1 MISKDTI
8 CAMAT
13 STAES
18 AVGII
23 RVSGSLAATLSK
35 NCFGKIP
42 EARFAS
48 LGNYRNLAGD
58 ILDNALFIYFENP
71 NSYTGEDSLEIF
83 THGNPFIM
91 QNILEDLCAR
101 GCRYAQ
107 AGEFTR
113 RAFQNGKM
121 DLSQAEAVS
130 LLINAR
136 NERAL
141 KASQRQLAG
150 ELGLRINSYSQ
161 DLISIC
167 ALVEAYIDFPEEEL
181 PEENSLEILNSL
193 KAFSENLNILI
204 TNSKYTNVIHQG
216 INVAIVGEPNAG
228 KSSLLNLLLD
238 SNRAIV
244 SEIAGTTRDFISEKI
259 ILGQYNLNLTD
270 TAGIRSSENEIEV
283 LGIKKSFEIIDNAD
297 LILIVIDSSCKSSIL
312 EELKNLDKSKCLVA
326 FNKSDLI
333 ADEKTLSA
341 FSDLESVRISCKN
354 KKDAQLIKD
363 KILNFIS
370 AKKIIPQTDDILV
383 SARHC
388 RSLVDARDAAIRAMG
403 LVEENAPAE
412 LLASELHSALDS
424 LGEIVGSI
432 DNERILDKIFSSF
445 CIGK

>member
-13 STAES
+13 PTAES

-23 RVSGSLAATLSK
+23 RVSGCLSPSIIK

-58 ILDNALFIYFENP
+58 ILDNAIFIYFKSP
-71 NSYTGEDSLEIF
+71 NSYTGEDALEIF

-91 QNILEDLCAR
+91 QNILEDLCSR

-161 DLISIC
+161 DLINIC
-167 ALVEAYIDFPEEEL
+167 ALVEAYIDFPEEDL
-181 PEENSLEILNSL
+181 PEENTRKIIEDLES
-193 KAFSENLNILI
+193 FSKNLNVLI
-204 TNSKYTNVIHQG
+204 ENSKYTNVIHQG

-259 ILGQYNLNLTD
+259 VLAQYNLNLID
-270 TAGIRSSENEIEV
+270 TAGIRSSENEIENA
-283 LGIKKSFEIIDNAD
+283 GIKKSFEIIANAD
-297 LILIVIDSSCKSSIL
+297 LILIVIDSSCKSSIR
-312 EELKNLDKSKCLVA
+312 EELKDLDKSKCLIVL
-326 FNKSDLI
+326 NKSDLST
-333 ADEKTLSA
+333 DEKTVAS
-341 FSDLESVRISCKN
+341 FGDFDIVKISCKN
-354 KKDAQLIKD
+354 KNDSHLVKE
-363 KILNFIS
+363 KILSFIN
-370 AKKIIPQTDDILV
+370 AKKIVPQTDDILV

-388 RSLVDARDAAIRAMG
+388 RSLVEAKDAAIRAIN
-403 LVEENAPAE
+403 LVKENAPAE

-424 LGEIVGSI
+424 LGEIVGTI
-432 DNERILDKIFSSF
+432 DNERVLDKIFSSF